1 MFIIKKLLS
10 AFLTPMP
17 ICLLLL
23 ALGLALLWFSRRQH
37 AAKVLLS
44 VGAGLLALLS
54 YGGVSQLMVAPL
66 EGYRPLLVP
75 GFPDARDA
83 RARQAR
89 WIVVLGG
96 GHTLAPGLPP
106 TSQLHPNTLARLV
119 EGVRLKRQIA
129 GARLITSGGFG
140 SDGVPHAQ
148 VVARAAEIL
157 GLTRD
162 EIVLAPNTF
171 DTVDEARFIHA
182 LVGADPFILV
192 SSASHL
198 PRAVRLFRKQGM
210 SPLPSPADFVSLDT
224 PGVTIGSFFPSAG
237 SLAAIEHASHE
248 YLGILFAWLRGQI

>member
-1 MFIIKKLLS
+1 MFIVKKLLS
-10 AFLTPMP
+10 ALLTPMP

-23 ALGLALLWFSRRQH
+23 TVGLALLWFSRRQR
-37 AAKVLLS
+37 AGRVLVA
-44 VGAGLLALLS
+44 VGTGLLILLS
-54 YGGVSQLMVAPL
+54 YSGVSRRVVAPL

-75 GFPDARDA
+75 DAPGAHDPQA
-83 RARQAR
+83 GQAR

-119 EGVRLKRQIA
+119 EGVRLKRQIP

-140 SDGVPHAQ
+140 SEAVPHAE

-162 EIVLAPNTF
+162 DIVLARDTF
-171 DTVDEARFIHA
+171 DTVDEARYIHA

-192 SSASHL
+192 TSASHL

-210 SPLPSPADFVSLDT
+210 SPLPSPADFISPDT
-224 PGVTIGSFFPSAG
+224 PGISIGSLFPSAG
-237 SLAAIEHASHE
+237 SLAATEHATHE
-248 YLGILFAWLRGQI
+248 YLGILFEWLRGQI